1 MKKRVISAA
10 IMLII
15 LIPFIIIGGKAF
27 ALCVGAI
34 SIFAYKELI
43 GLYKYPLVVKILGFL
58 ALISLVYNNFDV
70 NNINFGLD
78 YKVLSFITLMMF
90 IPVIFYQVNGKY
102 KVDDAF
108 KLFGFIFLIGMG
120 LNYIILVRELGLKYF
135 LFMVLTPIITDTFA
149 YIGGMLI
156 GKHKITKISKNK
168 SLEGYIVGSVMG
180 TFMMSVF
187 YVTFIGGSINIFKLI
202 GIVLLL
208 TIAGHFGDLFFS
220 AIKRN
225 HDLKDFSNL
234 IPGHGG
240 VLDRLDSQIFTAIAF
255 IIFINML

>member
-15 LIPFIIIGGKAF
+15 LIPFIILGGKAF
-27 ALCVGAI
+27 ALCVGVI

-43 GLYKYPLVVKILGFL
+43 GLYKFPLVVKILGFL

-70 NNINFGLD
+70 NILNWGLN
-78 YKVLSFITLMMF
+78 YKTLSFIILMMC
-90 IPVIFYQVNGKY
+90 IPVIFYQVSGKY

-108 KLFGFIFLIGMG
+108 KLFGFICLIGLG
-120 LNYIILVRELGLKYF
+120 LNYIILVRALGLRYF

-156 GKHKITKISKNK
+156 GKHKITKLSKNK

-180 TFMMSVF
+180 TFMMSMY
-187 YVTFIGGSINIFKLI
+187 YVTFIGSINIFKLI
-202 GIVLLL
+202 GIVLIL
-208 TIAGHFGDLFFS
+208 TIAGHIGDLFFS

-225 HDLKDFSNL
+225 HDIKDFSNL

-240 VLDRLDSQIFTAIAF
+240 ILDRLDSQIFTAIAF
-255 IIFINML
+255 MIFINMI

>member
-15 LIPFIIIGGKAF
+15 LIPFIILGGKAF
-27 ALCVGAI
+27 ALCVGVI

-43 GLYKYPLVVKILGFL
+43 GLYKFPLVVKILGFL

-70 NNINFGLD
+70 NILNWGLN
-78 YKVLSFITLMMF
+78 YKALSFIILMMC

-108 KLFGFIFLIGMG
+108 KLFGFICLIGLG
-120 LNYIILVRELGLKYF
+120 LNYIILVRALGLRYF

-156 GKHKITKISKNK
+156 GKHKITKLSKNK

-180 TFMMSVF
+180 TFMMSMY
-187 YVTFIGGSINIFKLI
+187 YVTFIGSINIFKLI
-202 GIVLLL
+202 GIVLIL
-208 TIAGHFGDLFFS
+208 TIAGHIGDLFFS

-225 HDLKDFSNL
+225 HDIKDFSNL

-240 VLDRLDSQIFTAIAF
+240 ILDRLDSQIFTAIAF
-255 IIFINML
+255 MIFINII